1 MLWRGSSPSKGTQ
14 RNRQMRGSGTW
25 GEEVF
30 NLDKVQKQE
39 LRRRRGSGS
48 WGTEGKNLYRIERQR
63 QRQER
68 RNKSLLYKLL
78 G

>member
-1 MLWRGSSPSKGTQ
+1 
-14 RNRQMRGSGTW
+14 MRGRGTW
-25 GEEVF
+25 GKEAK
-30 NLDKVQKQE
+30 NLRKAERQE
-39 LRRRRGSGS
+39 MRSRRGSGS
-48 WGTEGKNLYRIERQR
+48 WGTEAKNLYRVERQR